1 MVVSRR
7 VVVGSG
13 LAVVAAGAGLHL
25 AGRDDDL
32 LRAAGARPRP
42 VPDAADTALLRT
54 AAAEQVSLVEAVE
67 GLDEDGSADLAAVL
81 RRQLDALGG
90 PPSSAAPTTAAAT
103 GGADAVARSVAAAAR
118 RRESDALTAVSPD
131 LARVLAS
138 LAAGQAQ
145 VARTLGQ
152 QG

>member
-13 LAVVAAGAGLHL
+13 LAVVAAGAGLHV

-32 LRAAGARPRP
+32 LRALGARPRP
-42 VPDAADTALLRT
+42 MPDASDTALLRT
-54 AAAEQVSLVEAVE
+54 AASEQVSLVSGVE
-67 GLDEDGSADLAAVL
+67 QLDDADDTLVSVL
-81 RRQLDALGG
+81 REQLDALGG
-90 PPSSAAPTTAAAT
+90 PPDDPAPPASGTT
-103 GGADAVARSVAAAAR
+103 GGADAVARAVAAAAR

-145 VARTLGQ
+145 VARTLGR

>member
-13 LAVVAAGAGLHL
+13 LAVVAAGAGLHV

-32 LRAAGARPRP
+32 LRALGARPHP
-42 VPDAADTALLRT
+42 IPDASDTALLRT
-54 AAAEQVSLVEAVE
+54 AASEQVSLVSAVE
-67 GLDEDGSADLAAVL
+67 QLGGADETLVDVL
-81 RRQLDALGG
+81 REQLEALGG
-90 PPSSAAPTTAAAT
+90 PPGGSTPPATEIT
-103 GGADAVARSVAAAAR
+103 GGAGDVARAVAAAAR

-145 VARTLGQ
+145 VARTLGRR
-152 QG
+152 G

>member
-1 MVVSRR
+1 VVVSRR

-13 LAVVAAGAGLHL
+13 LAVVAAGAGLHV

-32 LRAAGARPRP
+32 LRALGARPHP
-42 VPDAADTALLRT
+42 MPDASDTALLRT
-54 AAAEQVSLVEAVE
+54 AAAEQASLVSAVE
-67 GLDEDGSADLAAVL
+67 QLSDVDDTLVSVL
-81 RRQLDALGG
+81 REQLEALGG
-90 PPSSAAPTTAAAT
+90 PPGGSAPPASEVA
-103 GGADAVARSVAAAAR
+103 GDADAVARAVTATAR
-118 RRESDALTAVSPD
+118 RRESDALSAVSPD

-145 VARTLGQ
+145 VARTLGR

>member
-13 LAVVAAGAGLHL
+13 LAVVAAGAGLHV

-32 LRAAGARPRP
+32 LRALGARPHP
-42 VPDAADTALLRT
+42 IPDASDTALLRT
-54 AAAEQVSLVEAVE
+54 AASEQVSLVSAVE
-67 GLDEDGSADLAAVL
+67 QLGGADETLVDVL
-81 RRQLDALGG
+81 REQLEALGG
-90 PPSSAAPTTAAAT
+90 PPGGSTPPASEIT
-103 GGADAVARSVAAAAR
+103 GGGAVARAVAAAAR

-145 VARTLGQ
+145 VARTLGRR
-152 QG
+152 G